1 MNRASFRIRAV
12 LLALVILL
20 IVCLYGV
27 RLMAIQVVDG
37 SSYAQLAKSRNSLT
51 QTIQA
56 ARGEMV
62 DRYGRPLVVNESCFD
77 IVFDKTAMIKGEE
90 NQIILKM
97 FQLFED
103 SGEKW
108 IDNLPVSYEEP
119 FVFEEGA
126 DNAISRLK
134 SFLEV
139 QEYASV
145 EDVMLS
151 LVERYDLQEYE
162 PLTQRKL
169 AGVRYEMEQRGYS
182 INVPYT
188 FATDVSKDLVT
199 KVSERSDELPGVREN
214 ESTTRNYVS
223 GDLAPSI
230 IGMIGPIYQEE
241 YQEYKEKGYQ
251 LNDTIGKFGLEK
263 TFESVLRGTNGQ
275 RRIELVDGIVE
286 EIVDEVE
293 PQPGNTLALT
303 IDKNLQ
309 AVTQQALADHV
320 QNLNATA
327 EPLAGKEAEGAAAVV
342 IDVRTGEILVAANY
356 PSYNLQTY
364 NEDYAQL
371 SQDPLHPLMNR
382 ALNGTYTPGSIFK
395 PGVSVAAL
403 AEGTLEDEYETVT
416 CNGIYTYFDD
426 YQPGCTGYHGAINVM
441 DAIKQSCNIFFYDVG
456 RRLGIEA
463 IDRYATM
470 FGFGQPVGLELSTA
484 KGQLSSPELSAS
496 LGETWEAGDVLQ
508 TSIGQSKTM
517 ASPLQ
522 LASYAATIANKGV
535 RMQPYLVKSVHSY
548 SFDTVIS
555 QTQPRVVCDM
565 QVEEHVF
572 DVVREGME
580 RMASYWFADYPV
592 RVATKTGTPQFYG
605 EYTNST
611 FISFAPADDPQI
623 AVAVVVEKGGGVP
636 CAPIVKTIYD
646 AYFGFGQGEDAQSEE
661 NLLLQ

>member
-188 FATDVSKDLVT
+188 FATDVSKELVT
-199 KVSERSDELPGVREN
+199 KVSERSDELPGVQYNEN
-214 ESTTRNYVS
+214 TTRS
-223 GDLAPSI
+223 
-230 IGMIGPIYQEE
+230 
-241 YQEYKEKGYQ
+241 
-251 LNDTIGKFGLEK
+251 
-263 TFESVLRGTNGQ
+263 
-275 RRIELVDGIVE
+275 
-286 EIVDEVE
+286 
-293 PQPGNTLALT
+293 
-303 IDKNLQ
+303 
-309 AVTQQALADHV
+309 
-320 QNLNATA
+320 
-327 EPLAGKEAEGAAAVV
+327 
-342 IDVRTGEILVAANY
+342 
-356 PSYNLQTY
+356 
-364 NEDYAQL
+364 
-371 SQDPLHPLMNR
+371 
-382 ALNGTYTPGSIFK
+382 
-395 PGVSVAAL
+395 
-403 AEGTLEDEYETVT
+403 
-416 CNGIYTYFDD
+416 
-426 YQPGCTGYHGAINVM
+426 
-441 DAIKQSCNIFFYDVG
+441 
-456 RRLGIEA
+456 
-463 IDRYATM
+463 
-470 FGFGQPVGLELSTA
+470 
-484 KGQLSSPELSAS
+484 
-496 LGETWEAGDVLQ
+496 
-508 TSIGQSKTM
+508 
-517 ASPLQ
+517 
-522 LASYAATIANKGV
+522 
-535 RMQPYLVKSVHSY
+535 
-548 SFDTVIS
+548 
-555 QTQPRVVCDM
+555 
-565 QVEEHVF
+565 
-572 DVVREGME
+572 
-580 RMASYWFADYPV
+580 
-592 RVATKTGTPQFYG
+592 
-605 EYTNST
+605 
-611 FISFAPADDPQI
+611 
-623 AVAVVVEKGGGVP
+623 
-636 CAPIVKTIYD
+636 
-646 AYFGFGQGEDAQSEE
+646 
-661 NLLLQ
+661 